1 VITKEG
7 FDKCQSKPH
16 EWRKLLFGLT
26 FFHATVQERRKFG
39 PLGWNIRYD
48 FNTTDL
54 EVSIETL
61 RMFLDE
67 QEVIP
72 WAALEYVNGH
82 INYGGRV
89 TDDWDRRNLI
99 CMLRRFSSTRILED
113 GYMLA
118 SDSDAYYAPPAGD
131 REHPNPNLSLSLT
144 LSLALSLNPK
154 P

>member
-1 VITKEG
+1 M
-7 FDKCQSKPH
+7 
-16 EWRKLLFGLT
+16 
-26 FFHATVQERRKFG
+26 QERRKFG

-99 CMLRRFSSTRILED
+99 CMLRRFSSTRILEEVT
-113 GYMLA
+113 LTLTLTLFLT
-118 SDSDAYYAPPAGD
+118 
-131 REHPNPNLSLSLT
+131 PNPNP
-144 LSLALSLNPK
+144 NPN